1 MTSSSTQRSKM
12 RSVINLLFIALL
24 SGWTNANTPS
34 GCEQCESW
42 PGMCPFVD
50 YCVEHCS
57 VASNIKESCAELED
71 GTLMKDSK
79 PMSDEL

>member
-1 MTSSSTQRSKM
+1 M
-12 RSVINLLFIALL
+12 RSPIRTL
-24 SGWTNANTPS
+24 STHITYAAE
-34 GCEQCESW
+34 GCVFVS
-42 PGMCPFVD
+42 VD